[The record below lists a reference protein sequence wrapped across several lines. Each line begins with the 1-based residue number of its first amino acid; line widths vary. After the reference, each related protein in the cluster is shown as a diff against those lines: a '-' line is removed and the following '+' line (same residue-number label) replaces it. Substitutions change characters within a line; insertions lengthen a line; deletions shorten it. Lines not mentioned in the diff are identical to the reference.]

1 MENEHPLHY
10 FKNGLTI
17 GLGLGFAGGIFS
29 TIWLKKRQAMNAD
42 DVLDNIKAAF
52 IKEGPIEGSW
62 ISFDT
67 EHLQKFAI
75 TMDVLSGGITRA
87 EDDQLVAYE
96 FFPRIYW
103 RHYPHRRRAACH
115 L

>member
-17 GLGLGFAGGIFS
+17 GLGLGFAGGFFND
-29 TIWLKKRQAMNAD
+29 LVEERQAMNAD

-62 ISFDT
+62 INF
-67 EHLQKFAI
+67 EKQPLRKFAI
-75 TMDVLSGGITRA
+75 TSQGYTGGIT
-87 EDDQLVAYE
+87 
-96 FFPRIYW
+96 
-103 RHYPHRRRAACH
+103 PHRRRAACH